1 MITGNISFFS
11 LCMALHLC
19 TKLSGKVFF
28 TVRKVFYLYIFKTFG
43 MFLRLVKPYTI
54 LNGAIGSHWM
64 VVQGSQF
71 IVIFLAIFSN
81 IETFHQII
89 VKIFMQLYFILP
101 TYKTIA
107 RTRKLN
113 PENYRFL
120 SPQNDDISHIIN
132 I

>member
-1 MITGNISFFS
+1 
-11 LCMALHLC
+11 
-19 TKLSGKVFF
+19 
-28 TVRKVFYLYIFKTFG
+28 
-43 MFLRLVKPYTI
+43 
-54 LNGAIGSHWM
+54 M
-64 VVQGSQF
+64 VVQDSQF